1 MSQEERLLILQMVAD
16 GKITASEGAE
26 LLRALEGQREEREEP
41 PCAETPPRPRERR
54 SGVSATLGSGISSLV
69 EEIMD
74 RVSGVLNDFTGQRY
88 EFPTEISGVFTADRV
103 PLRIFTGN
111 GNVELRAWDEPGYK
125 AQILVKARGASEE
138 DARKRAQEAYRVT
151 ATETGFELESDRR
164 FDWSDVGVH
173 VTLFLPAAHTY
184 RLETRTGNGLI
195 RLEGI
200 VLSEGTAT
208 SGNGRITVLGVTA
221 DRLYLKSG
229 NGSVEVEG
237 DVADLDAST
246 GNGSLRV
253 VPLGRR
259 SERIQVKTGNG
270 SATIDT
276 GRLSRAVGLFVDAH
290 TGMGSVSVNRSD
302 LVYELDERNIG
313 YKHVIAHTEG
323 YDQAAQKVDIR
334 VRTGLGSISVE

>member
-1 MSQEERLLILQMVAD
+1 MSQEERLLILQMVAE

-26 LLRALEGQREEREEP
+26 LLRALEGQREEQPGAEP
-41 PCAETPPRPRERR
+41 PPRPRERR
-54 SGVSATLGSGISSLV
+54 AAVSTSLGSGLSSLFEEVV
-69 EEIMD
+69 EK
-74 RVSGVLNDFTGQRY
+74 VTGVLNDFTGQRY
-88 EFPTEISGVFTADRV
+88 EFPTEISGVFTAGQV

-111 GNVELRAWDEPGYK
+111 GHVELRRWDEPGYK
-125 AQILVKARGASEE
+125 AQILVKARGASEA
-138 DARKRAQEAYRVT
+138 DARKRAEEAYRVT
-151 ATETGFELESDRR
+151 ATETGFQLETDRR
-164 FDWSDVGVH
+164 FDWTDLSVH
-173 VTLFLPAAHTY
+173 VTLFLPGEHTY
-184 RLETRTGNGLI
+184 HLETRTGNGHI

-200 VLSEGTAT
+200 GLTEGTLK

-237 DVADLDAST
+237 DIADLEATT

-259 SERIQVKTGNG
+259 SERMQLKTGNG
-270 SATIDT
+270 SASIDT
-276 GRLSRAVGLFVDAH
+276 GRMSRAVGLFIDAH
-290 TGMGSVSVNRSD
+290 TGMGSVSVNRPD

-313 YKHVIAHTEG
+313 YKHVVAHTEG
-323 YDQAAQKVDIR
+323 YDMAAQKVDIR